1 MGEFYKIQHLL
12 DNVGNISKKY
22 DHLAKTTGEN
32 FNIFSI
38 MNMEWN
44 EVYTHS
50 AIIGELLNPKGSHNF
65 GGQFLDSFV
74 EILNKKFSIE
84 IKPFSNLVE
93 EKICERTINVFN
105 DWENVS
111 GGRIDIII
119 EDKKQ
124 ILIIENK
131 PSAKNQD
138 YQLIRYYNYA
148 KTRNKEFYILYL
160 TLDEK
165 DLGDEK
171 KYSRKTGDIVTGR
184 NFLYSSR
191 KDYEEYK
198 STNTNPNN
206 FYCLYYPITFKNDIL
221 EWIEKCI
228 ILTEKVPLIS
238 ETLKQYRNN
247 IKNITNQNINNK
259 MSQEIKELITA
270 ENAESILL
278 LAKEIEDIKYS
289 TKNDFEKLLSEKI
302 GNTKISFGDN
312 EEITGGAFYDSGFYL
327 GFQYF
332 KGEVY
337 LNQSDKGKDLVAKI
351 KLKKDSIKTD
361 KYFLI
366 SYVPKPFQEN
376 QIFENLDIKE
386 ILKMSR
392 DKEYLEKIVTEIANE
407 FIAIRDLLKD
417 NNV

>member
-1 MGEFYKIQHLL
+1 MKEFYKIQHLL

-22 DHLAKTTGEN
+22 DDLAKTTGEN

-119 EDKKQ
+119 EDKEQ

-131 PSAKNQD
+131 PSAKDQD

-171 KYSRKTGDIVTGR
+171 NYSRKTGDIVTGR

-206 FYCLYYPITFKNDIL
+206 YYCLYYPITFKKDIL
-221 EWIEKCI
+221 EWIENCI
-228 ILTEKVPLIS
+228 IITEKVPLIS

-259 MSQEIKELITA
+259 MSQEIKELITE
-270 ENAESILL
+270 ENIESILI
-278 LAKEIEDIKYS
+278 LANEIEGIKAS
-289 TKNDFEKLLSEKI
+289 TKNDFEELLKEKI
-302 GNTKISFGDN
+302 KNTEISCGEN
-312 EEITGGAFYDSGFYL
+312 KKITGGIFKDNGFYL
-327 GFQYF
+327 GFQYYD
-332 KGEVY
+332 GENSISSTVE
-337 LNQSDKGKDLVAKI
+337 GKTLTEKI
-351 KLKKDSIKTD
+351 KIKFD
-361 KYFLI
+361 NIKSSEYFLI
-366 SYVPKPFQEN
+366 WYVPKPFQEN
-376 QIFENLDIKE
+376 QSFENLDIKE
-386 ILKMSR
+386 ILKMFR
-392 DKEYLEKIVTEIANE
+392 DKEYLEKIVTEIAND
-407 FIAIRDLLKD
+407 FIAIRDLLKE

>member
-50 AIIGELLNPKGSHNF
+50 AIIGEFLNPKGSHNF